1 MDGDTLYS
9 SQVLDFRS
17 LSPIMQ
23 EFLRTLKAIHTA
35 IGSLRSKQGGMVR
48 QDPIETSH
56 PVIRRHPVT
65 GDEALYV
72 KKQFTRRIVGMKV
85 EESGQRCLRIRTT
98 LHL

>member
-1 MDGDTLYS
+1 
-9 SQVLDFRS
+9 
-17 LSPIMQ
+17 MQ
-23 EFLRTLKAIHTA
+23 EFLRTLKATHTA